1 MRGRFCL
8 KYKRQPETNKLIDQ
22 SGYFFCVHLLI
33 IQMMWVNTSTSFFFK
48 DMPFSDKP
56 LQNCLERNCER
67 ISREGELATN
77 T

>member
-1 MRGRFCL
+1 MSKIQKATGN
-8 KYKRQPETNKLIDQ
+8 KQTNRSKWI
-22 SGYFFCVHLLI
+22 FFCVHLLI

-56 LQNCLERNCER
+56 LQNYLERNCER